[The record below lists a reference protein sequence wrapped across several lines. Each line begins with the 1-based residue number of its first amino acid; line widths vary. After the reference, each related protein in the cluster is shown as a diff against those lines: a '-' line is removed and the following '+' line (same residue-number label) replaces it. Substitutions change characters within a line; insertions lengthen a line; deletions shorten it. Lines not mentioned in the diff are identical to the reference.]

1 MYTDWFK
8 SDGGEESIDHK
19 VDFLRQVRHTEV
31 LQQSFFAAQTVD
43 QHTESQPT
51 QTKHR
56 HILSGTKFQTLQ
68 KKAWNKEHA
77 HTLTVTVTSIC

>member
-51 QTKHR
+51 QTNTQR
-56 HILSGTKFQTLQ
+56 HFQSHTKFQTLP
-68 KKAWNKEHA
+68 NKSME
-77 HTLTVTVTSIC
+77 